1 MEMEELMMNSML
13 GLERTLDAYAT
24 IFPPQQPQTKFDK
37 LIELVEAY
45 SSGTL
50 AGAIGQVLQAT
61 IKTYGIIK
69 TDNNRIEALKYVA
82 DAYEVKSRADVE
94 LKGLELKSEKNRTLT
109 LFIDRKFQADI
120 DKIHKDH
127 MYRMSELSTNK
138 EIVLYKIDKYAQ
150 SKLMDINQKY
160 ATIIRQN
167 EAACETYRKYLN
179 AVKESGEDPSHMM
192 CTISKSYMDIVMNSV
207 FDKSVNMA
215 DVEMGLESALKL
227 LDFWQKCDNSILPFE
242 EFIQQKKIL
251 ER

>member
-109 LFIDRKFQADI
+109 LFIDRKF
-120 DKIHKDH
+120 
-127 MYRMSELSTNK
+127 
-138 EIVLYKIDKYAQ
+138 
-150 SKLMDINQKY
+150 
-160 ATIIRQN
+160 
-167 EAACETYRKYLN
+167 
-179 AVKESGEDPSHMM
+179 
-192 CTISKSYMDIVMNSV
+192 
-207 FDKSVNMA
+207 
-215 DVEMGLESALKL
+215 
-227 LDFWQKCDNSILPFE
+227 
-242 EFIQQKKIL
+242 
-251 ER
+251 